1 MYWYKG
7 QQVQSETFV
16 CRNCLNPVTGTGCTS
31 LDISVNVNVYLVNKF
46 CYLFCY
52 FAFSA
57 LMLLVARQEGHP
69 ACKKMTSRV
78 LAWLSGPADATAT
91 HGLLLQ

>member
-1 MYWYKG
+1 VVEALVIIEYRVPVLRSWYTID
-7 QQVQSETFV
+7 TFL

-31 LDISVNVNVYLVNKF
+31 LDISVNVNLYLVNKF

-57 LMLLVARQEGHP
+57 LTLLFEWQEGHP
-69 ACKKMTSRV
+69 ACKKPTSWV
-78 LAWLSGPADATAT
+78 LAWLSV
-91 HGLLLQ
+91 